1 MRTSKFAVPPRALRG
16 SVVLI
21 CIAMALVVAASAA
34 ARTNTAS
41 STARQADAKSW
52 CKAVI
57 DANTKA
63 GTMKNKRFVS
73 FATVPLS
80 AYKKI
85 VNEAV
90 ANGGK
95 YIALAPGSIKTAVTH
110 QIAYFKNIKA
120 HNYSKTT
127 PLAPMT
133 LADVK
138 KITDFERT
146 QCGIKFST

>member
-1 MRTSKFAVPPRALRG
+1 MVQSRHRREHEGRDDEEQALRVIRDG
-16 SVVLI
+16 SAQRVQED
-21 CIAMALVVAASAA
+21 
-34 ARTNTAS
+34 
-41 STARQADAKSW
+41 RQRS
-52 CKAVI
+52 
-57 DANTKA
+57 
-63 GTMKNKRFVS
+63 
-73 FATVPLS
+73 
-80 AYKKI
+80 
-85 VNEAV
+85 V

-95 YIALAPGSIKTAVTH
+95 YIALAPSSIKTAVTR

>member
-1 MRTSKFAVPPRALRG
+1 MRTSEFAVARARPARVG
-16 SVVLI
+16 SPDLHSHGARRRHVCSREDDHRVLHRSPGGHEAR
-21 CIAMALVVAASAA
+21 CKEARREHEGRDDEKQALD
-34 ARTNTAS
+34 S
-41 STARQADAKSW
+41 SE
-52 CKAVI
+52 
-57 DANTKA
+57 
-63 GTMKNKRFVS
+63 
-73 FATVPLS
+73 TVPLS
-80 AYKKI
+80 AWKKI

-90 ANGGK
+90 ANGSK
-95 YIALAPGSIKTAVTH
+95 YIALAPSSIKTAVRH

-120 HNYSKTT
+120 RNYSKTT

>member
-73 FATVPLS
+73 FATVPPS
-80 AYKKI
+80 AYKRI

-90 ANGGK
+90 ANGAK
-95 YIALAPGSIKTAVTH
+95 YIALAPSSIKTAVKH
-110 QIAYFKNIKA
+110 QIAYFKNIK
-120 HNYSKTT
+120 
-127 PLAPMT
+127 
-133 LADVK
+133 
-138 KITDFERT
+138 DFERT

>member
-1 MRTSKFAVPPRALRG
+1 MRAVIPTAIVAALIAVASATATTSTSTTTA
-16 SVVLI
+16 SVV
-21 CIAMALVVAASAA
+21 
-34 ARTNTAS
+34 
-41 STARQADAKSW
+41 DAKSW

-57 DANTKA
+57 DANTRA
-63 GTMKNKRFVS
+63 GTMKNKRFLN
-73 FATVPLS
+73 FATVPPS

-85 VNEAV
+85 VDEAV
-90 ANGGK
+90 AHGDK
-95 YIALAPGSIKTAVTH
+95 YIALAPSSIKTAVRH

-120 HNYSKTT
+120 RNYSKTT

-146 QCGIKFST
+146 QCGIKFTT